1 MEKIINFIGKFM
13 DISSKFRV
21 VKWLRLSLCLDFFP
35 FVCLLILNRKELI
48 REKLP
53 INAEVVDWPE

>member
-1 MEKIINFIGKFM
+1 MYGYFIE
-13 DISSKFRV
+13 ISCRKV
-21 VKWLRLSLCLDFFP
+21 VAFVSLELDFFP